1 MIHLQSDIRLTDEL
15 ERQLMQQA
23 MDEQARFKP
32 GTSLKNLFVKL
43 THPRKAVKAE
53 APVTRQAK
61 HAI

>member
-1 MIHLQSDIRLTDEL
+1 MIHLNSDIRLTDEL

-23 MDEQARFKP
+23 MDEQSRFKP

-43 THPRKAVKAE
+43 SRKPAKAE
-53 APVTRQAK
+53 TPVVRHAK